1 VKRLVPRK
9 KRAKGGRPAK
19 GKKRAQRAPK
29 TSDSNARHVAQGPD
43 SNAEQSA
50 YAGESKL
57 RPGLQASI
65 ERVVLHEWTIASLD
79 SRLPAVLS
87 TPHMIGL
94 MEIAAAQAIMAELP
108 PGGISVGT
116 RIEVDHLKAIPA
128 GATVRATA
136 QLAQHDGRFLV
147 FDVEARSGD
156 HIIGR
161 GRVFRA
167 IVEPKQFH
175 STAISRA
182 PSP

>member
-1 VKRLVPRK
+1 MSHAPRE
-9 KRAKGGRPAK
+9 
-19 GKKRAQRAPK
+19 QK
-29 TSDSNARHVAQGPD
+29 TSASKLKHAAH
-43 SNAEQSA
+43 
-50 YAGESKL
+50 AGDSKL

-108 PGGISVGT
+108 PGAISVGT

-136 QLAQHDGRFLV
+136 RLVRHDGRFLV

-156 HIIGR
+156 HVIGR

-167 IVEPKQFH
+167 IVEYQKFDANA
-175 STAISRA
+175 TSRA
-182 PSP
+182 PSASPPTVSPRK

>member
-1 VKRLVPRK
+1 VKRSVAKK
-9 KRAKGGRPAK
+9 KRAKAAPRVKAAS
-19 GKKRAQRAPK
+19 RSARAPK
-29 TSDSNARHVAQGPD
+29 VSQANAKHAAHD
-43 SNAEQSA
+43 
-50 YAGESKL
+50 GESKL
-57 RPGLQASI
+57 PPGLQASI

-87 TPHMIGL
+87 APHMIGL

-108 PGGISVGT
+108 PGAISVGT
-116 RIEVDHLKAIPA
+116 RIEVDHLKAILA

-156 HIIGR
+156 HVVGL

-175 STAISRA
+175 AVAASLA